1 MDLVIYMRLKNS
13 FFYTL
18 REDVKDED
26 SVSGNLLARS
36 GMVKKSASGIYMFM
50 PLGARVKQKVEN
62 IIRKEMNDAGAIELS
77 MPVLLPTDVFE
88 ASGRLS
94 SFGDDMFRLKDRY
107 ARDYLLGPTHE
118 ELFVIAA
125 KEKIKSYRDMPF
137 NLYQI
142 GDKFRDEARPRYG
155 LIRTREFTMKDAYSF
170 DIDEAHTDI
179 AYSKMTKA
187 YHNIFKALDLDY
199 RVVKSDTGAMGGLLS
214 EEFQALSSIGE
225 DTLVICDSCDFSS
238 NIEVAPVISD
248 FKQEKEEKD
257 YELVETPGVKT
268 IEEVVNFLN
277 LDINDTVKTLVYNVD
292 EEIVIVLIKG
302 DRELNDTKLRK
313 LLDATSVEMAT
324 EEELKTIT
332 TGTFGSLGPIG
343 ITTKIIVDNEI
354 LNMKN
359 FVTGAN
365 KEGYHYINVNLKD
378 FKIYKAG
385 DIVNIKE
392 TDNCPHCSGKITFK
406 KGIEIGNTFKLGTKY
421 SEALN
426 LNYLDEN
433 NKLKPVDMGC
443 YGIGTA
449 RCISAVVEQHHDENG
464 IIWPVSIAPF
474 TVCIVLISD
483 KDEEAKEVAENIYK
497 ELEKNNI
504 DTLFDDR
511 DERPGVKFKD
521 MDLIGIPYRITVGKK
536 VKDGLVELKTRN
548 GKVNKDVKIEN
559 IIEEIKNI

>member
-1 MDLVIYMRLKNS
+1 MRLKNS

-18 REDVKDED
+18 RENVKDED
-26 SVSGNLLARS
+26 SISGNLLVRS
-36 GMVKKSASGIYMFM
+36 GMIKKSVSGIYMFM
-50 PLGARVKQKVEN
+50 PLGFRVKQKVEN
-62 IIRKEMNDAGAIELS
+62 IIRKEMNDAGASELL
-77 MPVLLPTDVFE
+77 MPFLLPTDVFE

-107 ARDYLLGPTHE
+107 KRDYLLGPTHE

-170 DIDEAHTDI
+170 DIDEEHTDM
-179 AYSKMTKA
+179 AYAKMTKA
-187 YHNIFKALDLDY
+187 YHNIFDALDLDY
-199 RVVKSDTGAMGGLLS
+199 RVVKADTGAMGGLLS
-214 EEFQALSSIGE
+214 EEYQAISNIGE
-225 DTLVICDSCDFSS
+225 DTLVICDNCDFSS
-238 NIEVAPVISD
+238 NIEIAKVVSD
-248 FKQEKEEKD
+248 YKKEEIQKP
-257 YELVETPGVKT
+257 YELIETPNVKT

-277 LDINDTVKTLVYNVD
+277 IDINDTVKTLVYNVD
-292 EEIVIVLIKG
+292 GEIIMALIKG

-313 LLDATSVEMAT
+313 LLNGVSVEMAT

-343 ITTKIIVDNEI
+343 IDAKIIADNEV
-354 LNMKN
+354 LNMVN
-359 FVTGAN
+359 FVCGAN
-365 KEGYHYINVNLKD
+365 KEGYHYINVNLND
-378 FKIYKAG
+378 FNIYKAG
-385 DIVNIKE
+385 DIVNITEHDKCP
-392 TDNCPHCSGKITFK
+392 NCGGKLSFK
-406 KGIEIGNTFKLGTKY
+406 KGIEVGNTFKLGTKY
-421 SEALN
+421 SEALD

-474 TVCIVLISD
+474 TVCIVLISN
-483 KDEEAKEVAENIYK
+483 KDEKAKEVAEKIYK
-497 ELEKNNI
+497 CLEENNI

-536 VKDGLVELKTRN
+536 VSDGLVELKTRD
-548 GKVNKDVKIEN
+548 GKINKDVKIED
-559 IIEEIKNI
+559 ILEEIKNI